1 MGFSVGLIHPFLT
14 EAQNKNRLKFRESL
28 ALGYL
33 SAALHHAR
41 IKYRSINAELQFLD
55 PNEVADL
62 LAIDDDV
69 GLVGLSCKSQRTYRA
84 AKDIARLLKRS
95 RPDMHITIGGVL
107 ATAADIK
114 LLEDCPDIDSVVRG
128 EGENAIVELATR
140 VRDQIPLDDMLG
152 VTFRRDG
159 GIVRNDP
166 RARIGNLDD
175 LNFPLRDDL
184 RYVMKTTGAAEASAY
199 IVASRGCYAACTFCS
214 IHQIYGN
221 RAVVRRTPGNVV
233 SEIEKIINDY
243 GIQRFS
249 FVDDIFLIP
258 SRKGVRWVEE
268 FCDLIWDKRLD
279 INFYAEMRAD
289 TLNQNLLSK
298 MKRSGMHRIFIGF
311 EAGVDS
317 VLQRWD
323 KGTTVAD
330 NNNAIEEL
338 KKSSFEPFQ
347 INMGYIMF
355 DPEMTLAE
363 LKQQFAWV
371 KGTGYAKVQ
380 HLQNKMNI
388 YWGTPHY
395 DRMVAQGRV
404 SIAPFGERWEYEFD
418 DPGVRFVEKCVRLH
432 HRRFEDDESRELLD
446 AKERFRVFVR
456 GHEDIDS
463 SKSPRW
469 LTDLVSQAHRRLE
482 WLEREIYFTV
492 FETAFRHLDSGGDHS
507 AVQRENFFR
516 KLWTALLPAIQ
527 RLREEAICLNK
538 LIAGIPDMIIGTAT
552 ADKLNP
558 GPNQVL
564 FNSTRQIAALRLS
577 TPDGG
582 DLIYTASIGFRG
594 EDRYDHSCKIDRI
607 IDGSRRGWS
616 DIDRSSLRQWTSA
629 VIEARLVQ

>member
-1 MGFSVGLIHPFLT
+1 MGFSVGLVHPFLM

-33 SAALHHAR
+33 SAALHHAGFS
-41 IKYRSINAELQFLD
+41 YRSINAELQFLD
-55 PNEVADL
+55 STEVAHSL
-62 LAIDDDV
+62 IIDGDI
-69 GLVGLSCKSQRTYRA
+69 GLVGLSCKSQRAYRA
-84 AKDIARLLKRS
+84 AKNIARHLKRS
-95 RPDMHITIGGVL
+95 RPDIHITIGGVL
-107 ATAADIK
+107 ATAADVR

-140 VRDQIPLDDMLG
+140 VRDRIPLNGVLG
-152 VTFRRDG
+152 VTFRGDG
-159 GIVRNDP
+159 DIVRNDTRP
-166 RARIGNLDD
+166 RIGNLDD

-184 RYVMKTTGAAEASAY
+184 RYVMETSGAAEASAY

-221 RAVVRRTPGNVV
+221 RAVVRRTPGNIV
-233 SEIEKIINDY
+233 SEIENIIGDY
-243 GIQRFS
+243 GIRRFS

-268 FCDLIWDKRLD
+268 FCDLVWDRRLG

-323 KGTTVAD
+323 KGTTVSD
-330 NNNAIEEL
+330 NNNAIEQL

-355 DPEMTLAE
+355 DPEMSLAE

-404 SIAPFGERWEYEFD
+404 SNAPFGERWEYEFD
-418 DPGVRFVEKCVRLH
+418 DPGVGFVEKCLRSY
-432 HRRFEDDESRELLD
+432 HRRLENDESAELLD
-446 AKERFRVFVR
+446 AKERFRSFVR
-456 GHEDIDS
+456 GHEDIGS
-463 SKSPRW
+463 GNFPHW
-469 LTDLVSQAHRRLE
+469 LIDLVSQAHRRLE
-482 WLEREIYFTV
+482 WLERETYFAV
-492 FETAFRHLDSGGDHS
+492 FETSFRHLDAGGGHS
-507 AVQRENFFR
+507 PAQLEIFFQ
-516 KLWTALLPAIQ
+516 KLWTALEPAIQ
-527 RLREEAICLNK
+527 RLREEATSFGA
-538 LIAGIPDMIIGTAT
+538 LIAKIPGMTIEAT
-552 ADKLNP
+552 NADALDPEPNHAIFNP
-558 GPNQVL
+558 ALQY
-564 FNSTRQIAALRLS
+564 AALRVSASDRL
-577 TPDGG
+577 
-582 DLIYTASIGFRG
+582 DLVYSANISFRG
-594 EDRYDHSCKIDRI
+594 EDRYEHSCRIDRI
-607 IDGSRRGWS
+607 VAGRRRAWSEIDGAK
-616 DIDRSSLRQWTSA
+616 LRQWNCA
-629 VIEARLVQ
+629 PPEARLVG